1 MLRFAD
7 LHSLDDPARWVFPV
21 EGTKATA
28 AWNCE
33 WGVEEDAKLMVGVWK
48 HGHGNWEAIAKDETL
63 GLKDKFFL
71 DDAKIKAADK
81 EARKI
86 PNSIHLV
93 RRADYLTH
101 LLREFD
107 GNLNSY
113 SRNPVPSRPP
123 PPKTKSSHDR
133 PSHDRPSEPSGGK
146 PPKRKATPDYSSSD
160 DESVYESM
168 DEADC
173 KEILRPV
180 KRELKRLKMP
190 SDHMSREE
198 KVAHLKGCLSAIGQ
212 RIEFVLALFSAFLE
226 IV

>member
-1 MLRFAD
+1 
-7 LHSLDDPARWVFPV
+7 
-21 EGTKATA
+21 
-28 AWNCE
+28 
-33 WGVEEDAKLMVGVWK
+33 MVGVWK
-48 HGHGNWEAIAKDETL
+48 HGHGNWEAIAKDDTL

-71 DDAKIKAADK
+71 DDAKIKAGDK
-81 EARKI
+81 EKRNI

-113 SRNPVPSRPP
+113 SKNPAPSRPA
-123 PPKTKSSHDR
+123 PPKSKPSMDRDRDRERERDRDRDRDAR
-133 PSHDRPSEPSGGK
+133 PSDASR

-160 DESVYESM
+160 EESVYDSM

-180 KRELKRLKMP
+180 KRELKRLKM
-190 SDHMSREE
+190 STDHMSREE
-198 KVAHLKGCLSAIGQ
+198 KVAHLKACLSAIGS
-212 RIEFVLALFSAFLE
+212 RIE
-226 IV
+226 